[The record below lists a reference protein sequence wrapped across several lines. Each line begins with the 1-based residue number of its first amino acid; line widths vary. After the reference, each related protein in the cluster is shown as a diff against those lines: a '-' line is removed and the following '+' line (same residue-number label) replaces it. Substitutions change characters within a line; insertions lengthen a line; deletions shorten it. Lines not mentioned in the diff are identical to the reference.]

1 MPVNALAP
9 EPRNAMLRPYE
20 PSWKEQIAA
29 YLMGNTRPSPE
40 RRQFAQGIADIL
52 GYLPGTGN
60 VLQGQEAARAGD
72 TKGAIMAML
81 PLPGANVA
89 ARAEQAIAQDVA
101 KGIRAYHGSP
111 HSFERFDISKIGTGE
126 GNQAFGHGL
135 YFADS
140 EDVARAYRDKLS
152 KGTMAINDQSFNPYR
167 DLSSSNI
174 AKAISENG
182 LQGGIETA
190 KKLLDA
196 YHPNDPR
203 VAGITDDLN
212 KLLFAQRG
220 VVGPNPG
227 RMYEVNI
234 KAKPE
239 DFLDWDKPLSEQPHV
254 LKKIDPR
261 LRSQL
266 ENRLDRAGLA
276 PNIEDYTGGEFHS
289 MLTKHSNESDL
300 APGLQADPGQPE
312 VAEYI
317 RSLGIP
323 GIRYQDAG
331 SRGAA
336 NKTYNYVVNDD
347 KLVEIMRKY
356 GLMGPIGAGIAAKIL
371 ARQEQRQDM

>member
-111 HSFERFDISKIGTGE
+111 HSFERFDINKIGTGE
-126 GNQAFGHGL
+126 GAQAYGHGL
-135 YFADS
+135 YFAEAEPVAEGYREALAPFGRGAEP
-140 EDVARAYRDKLS
+140 EDIAARVLLAHKGDRDAAMAELRNRVDTSLARGGSYEGAQKLMQARNIVN
-152 KGTMAINDQSFNPYR
+152 TNP
-167 DLSSSNI
+167 
-174 AKAISENG
+174 G
-182 LQGGIETA
+182 
-190 KKLLDA
+190 
-196 YHPNDPR
+196 
-203 VAGITDDLN
+203 VAGH
-212 KLLFAQRG
+212 
-220 VVGPNPG
+220 
-227 RMYEVNI
+227 MYEVNI
-234 KAKPE
+234 KADPE
-239 DFLDWDKPLSEQPHV
+239 HFLDWDKPLSEQSQAVKDMV
-254 LKKIDPR
+254 LNSRGFERRTADEADRMAMSGEDIYRMGHD
-261 LRSQL
+261 QL
-266 ENRLDRAGLA
+266 KEA
-276 PNIEDYTGGEFHS
+276 
-289 MLTKHSNESDL
+289 
-300 APGLQADPGQPE
+300 
-312 VAEYI
+312 
-317 RSLGIP
+317 GIP
-323 GIRYQDAG
+323 GVKYFDRG
-331 SRGAA
+331 SRSAG
-336 NKTYNYVVNDD
+336 KGSRNYVVFDD